1 MGGGGR
7 KDDAQVATALA
18 EARAEK
24 RAVLQRVGWG
34 RWVGGH
40 QGRRTFAHVV
50 QHELSLVLRAKAFQ
64 VPRPQR
70 RNRSTT
76 EGRCWLTR
84 CEGAHLGDV
93 ELRVSIVPRRGMGGG
108 GLRQHLAIRVGGP
121 QCRTY
126 R

>member
-18 EARAEK
+18 ETRAEK
-24 RAVLQRVGWG
+24 RAGEVGG
-34 RWVGGH
+34 WVGTK
-40 QGRRTFAHVV
+40 GRCTFAHVV
-50 QHELSLVLRAKAFQ
+50 QHELSLVPRAKAFQ

-70 RNRSTT
+70 RNRSTI

-84 CEGAHLGDV
+84 REGAHLGDI
-93 ELRVSIVPRRGMGGG
+93 ELRVSVVPRRGMGGG
-108 GLRQHLAIRVGGP
+108 GLRQHLTIRVGGP
-121 QCRTY
+121 QRRTY